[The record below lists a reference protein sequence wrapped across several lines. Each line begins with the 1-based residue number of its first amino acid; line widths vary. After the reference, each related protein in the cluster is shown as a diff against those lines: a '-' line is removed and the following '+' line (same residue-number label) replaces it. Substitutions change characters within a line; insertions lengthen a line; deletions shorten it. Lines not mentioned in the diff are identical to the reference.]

1 MECHV
6 CGETD
11 TSDDWCKC
19 IICDECGTKTND
31 EKIVFHEKREGM
43 YCSAKCAKGVSDGI
57 HGYEAQQGRP

>member
-11 TSDDWCKC
+11 TADDWCKC

-31 EKIVFHEKREGM
+31 EKIVSHETKEGM
-43 YCSAKCAKGVSDGI
+43 YCSAQCAEEVSDGV
-57 HGYEAQQGRP
+57 